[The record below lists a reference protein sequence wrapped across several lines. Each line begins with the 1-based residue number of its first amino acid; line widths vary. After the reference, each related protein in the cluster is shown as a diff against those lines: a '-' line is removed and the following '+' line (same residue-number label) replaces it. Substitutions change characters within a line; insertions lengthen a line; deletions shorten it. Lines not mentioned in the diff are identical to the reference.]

1 MFEIEDDQ
9 ALLDEFGDDDDE
21 LHDMLQEIDTNPQAT
36 TDEEPLSQGQKNR
49 MEKNKLKAVALKKAR
64 LMTNPYNSKSKVKAS
79 VSKEK
84 KLVDSGGGFFIEE
97 AGEED
102 VPEATVITELPP
114 PLMPPDQPSCEDCD
128 KDFADSYLFRTF
140 DHPVCDECKNMERD
154 GPHELITKTDAKN
167 QFLLQDLHFERDGN
181 PLKFLLRKNPHNP
194 RYGDMKLFLRLQIEK
209 VAIDIWGSEEELEKE
224 IEKREANKVL
234 LKQKRYQKK
243 MKELRKAVRSSLFT
257 KNLDAHT
264 HSYGEE
270 SYDEDKDEY
279 SKTCDCGHVLTYEK
293 M

>member
-1 MFEIEDDQ
+1 MFEIEEDQ
-9 ALLDEFGDDDDE
+9 ALIDEFGGDDDE
-21 LHDMLQEIDTNPQAT
+21 LNDMLQEIDSNPQV

-64 LMTNPYNSKSKVKAS
+64 LMTNPYNSKTKAKGT

-84 KLVDSGGGFFIEE
+84 KLVDTGGGFFIEE
-97 AGEED
+97 GGEEE
-102 VPEATVITELPP
+102 VPKETVITELPP
-114 PLMPPDQPSCEDCD
+114 PIMPPDQPSCEDCD

-167 QFLLQDLHFERDGN
+167 QFLLQDLHFERDGK

-234 LKQKRYQKK
+234 LKEKRYQKK

-279 SKTCDCGHVLTYEK
+279 SKTCECGHVLTYEK